1 MCVFKYMHAC
11 VNVCVCACVRACVRA
26 SLRVRAC
33 AYVLLIILHNQDSP
47 YGLCRK
53 GAGTEPH
60 LPGMTVKNEPEK
72 SIASANNVGI
82 RTFGRS
88 IKDAMPQRVRL
99 WALPNYRAVI
109 FLSDQTGFTKSG

>member
-1 MCVFKYMHAC
+1 MC
-11 VNVCVCACVRACVRA
+11 VCVCVCVCVRACVRACLRACVRA

-53 GAGTEPH
+53 SAGTESR